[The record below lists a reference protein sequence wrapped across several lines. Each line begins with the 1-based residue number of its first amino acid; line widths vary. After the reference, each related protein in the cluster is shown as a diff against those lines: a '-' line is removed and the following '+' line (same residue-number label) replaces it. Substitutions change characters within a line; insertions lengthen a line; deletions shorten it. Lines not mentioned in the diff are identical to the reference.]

1 MKEFWSDS
9 FTEKSLQVLKKLNNE
24 MKFILIGGWAVYL
37 FTKSLKS
44 KDVDIIV
51 DFNNL
56 NLIKSKYALNKNVSL
71 KKYGFEVDG
80 IDVDVYV
87 PYFSKLAIPCESV
100 KDLTTNVEGFTVPKI
115 EVLVILKQQVEFVRK
130 GIKAQK
136 DRVDILS
143 LLLEEIDIT
152 EYRKLIK
159 KYKLE
164 KYFERLRKIINESNE
179 EWVYLGYNNPREI
192 KKQKQKLLRKL
203 QVVKK

>member
-9 FTEKSLQVLKKLNNE
+9 FTEKSLQVLKKLNKE

-115 EVLVILKQQVEFVRK
+115 EVLVILKQQAEFVRK

-203 QVVKK
+203 TVVKK